1 MNKHIDVLIKT
12 RTSLLAGMNTLT
24 ADELNFIPD
33 GFNNNIIW
41 NLGHLI
47 AAQQGICYQRAGLP
61 MLVTEQLHAA
71 YKPGSKPAAP
81 AQLPE
86 IDTIKQLLLA
96 TLDQLALDIQTGIFD
111 NYTPWVNR
119 FGFEI
124 NNINDALAYLPY
136 HDGLHA
142 DRISVFKKMINA

>member
-1 MNKHIDVLIKT
+1 MNKQIDVLVKT
-12 RTSLLAGMNTLT
+12 RTSLLASINTLT

-61 MLVTEQLHAA
+61 MLITDELHAA

-81 AQLPE
+81 ASTQE
-86 IDTIKQLLLA
+86 IDAIKQLLLS
-96 TLDQLALDIQTGIFD
+96 TLNQLALDIQAGIFD

-136 HDGLHA
+136 HDGLHS